1 MKTQDVLN
9 AIRNMNNADLI
20 KVVGAVKDQ
29 RNWLA
34 RSTARSLTVGD
45 RVRFDTGDWRG
56 FVVGAVTKVN
66 PKNILVKQDGGF
78 TTWKV
83 QASLLEKI

>member
-9 AIRNMNNADLI
+9 AIRNMNNDDLI
-20 KVVGAVKDQ
+20 EVIRAVKDR

-45 RVRFDTGDWRG
+45 RVRFDAGRRG

>member
-1 MKTQDVLN
+1 MNTQSVLN
-9 AIRNMNNADLI
+9 AIRQMDNDDLNE
-20 KVVGAVKDQ
+20 VLRAVKDQ

-45 RVRFDTGDWRG
+45 RVRFDAGRRG
-56 FVVGAVTKVN
+56 FILGEVTKVN
-66 PKNILVKQDGGF
+66 PKNILVRQDGAF
-78 TTWKV
+78 TTWRV

>member
-1 MKTQDVLN
+1 MNTQSVLN
-9 AIRNMNNADLI
+9 AIRDMNNDELNAVI
-20 KVVGAVKDQ
+20 AAVKLQ

-45 RVRFDTGDWRG
+45 RVRFDAGRRG
-56 FVVGAVTKVN
+56 FILGEVTKVN

-78 TTWKV
+78 TTWRV

>member
-9 AIRNMNNADLI
+9 AIRNMNNDDLNE
-20 KVVGAVKDQ
+20 VLRAVKDQ

-45 RVRFDTGDWRG
+45 RVRFDAGRRG
-56 FVVGAVTKVN
+56 FILGEVTN
-66 PKNILVKQDGGF
+66 
-78 TTWKV
+78 
-83 QASLLEKI
+83 ER